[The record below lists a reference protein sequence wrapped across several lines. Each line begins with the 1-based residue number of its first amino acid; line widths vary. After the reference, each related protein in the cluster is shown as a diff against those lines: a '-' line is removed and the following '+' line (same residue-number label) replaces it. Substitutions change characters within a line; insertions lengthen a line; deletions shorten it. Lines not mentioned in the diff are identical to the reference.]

1 MRRHAL
7 KVALSIGA
15 HSALQYPEG
24 LFVKTS
30 KIFAGTLFAVLLGRG
45 VAPVALAV
53 DGPQQQLE
61 RWRAETSQPFSAAR
75 GRALFTSKSGSDWS
89 CATCHTADPRQAGRH
104 ATTARPIAPLAP
116 AANPQRF
123 TDAAKVE
130 KWFRR
135 NCRDVLNRECTATE
149 KGDVLSWLIELR

>member
-1 MRRHAL
+1 MNAPRFLAAAAA
-7 KVALSIGA
+7 ALSLWMA
-15 HSALQYPEG
+15 
-24 LFVKTS
+24 
-30 KIFAGTLFAVLLGRG
+30 AVPPT
-45 VAPVALAV
+45 VAAT
-53 DGPQQQLE
+53 GPQQQLE

-75 GRALFTSKSGSDWS
+75 GRALFNSKSGSDWS
-89 CATCHTADPRQAGRH
+89 CATCHTADPRQPGRH

-116 AANPQRF
+116 AANPKRF